1 MYLHN
6 YPFPY
11 HEHSLSESG
20 WLVEGVTTEKITI
33 LGDVAIV
40 ECSSLHLTSF
50 ACLVDVGGAQVITQ
64 KTKSIAFLSQ

>member
-6 YPFPY
+6 YPFHY
-11 HEHSLSESG
+11 HGYSLSESG
-20 WLVEGVTTEKITI
+20 WSVKGVTTEKVII

-50 ACLVDVGGAQVITQ
+50 ACLVDVGGAQVISQ